1 MIYSTISTVS
11 AISTSTSGILK
22 IGTRDI
28 GIKIKKWKKI
38 TMIKDAFVQ
47 KLNIAVKNNLNIEL
61 SEKQKEQM
69 FFLAE
74 RLIEVNKVM
83 NLTAITDED
92 GIILRHLVDSL
103 LISEHI
109 APNSSIIDVGCGA
122 GFPSLPL
129 AILRPDLKI
138 TALDSTEKRI
148 RYVDETA
155 KLLGLENVTAVAARA
170 EDFAKLPANRERFDF
185 ATARAVAS
193 LPMLCELT
201 IPFIKVGGSLVA
213 MKAKGAREEFEA
225 SRSAIRQLCG
235 ANSLDHASLTE
246 TELAG
251 EVNGEQINE
260 NRTIIIVKK
269 LSATPKTFP
278 RKFAQIKKTPL

>member
-1 MIYSTISTVS
+1 MEIVRFTEKLTN
-11 AISTSTSGILK
+11 AIV
-22 IGTRDI
+22 D
-28 GIKIKKWKKI
+28 
-38 TMIKDAFVQ
+38 
-47 KLNIAVKNNLNIEL
+47 NLNVSL
-61 SEKQKEQM
+61 DDKQKEQM
-69 FFLAE
+69 FLLSQ
-74 RLIEVNKVM
+74 RLVEVNKVM

-103 LISEHI
+103 LISSYFE
-109 APNSSIIDVGCGA
+109 PNSTVIDVGCGA

-155 KLLGLENVTAVAARA
+155 KLLGLENVVAITARA
-170 EDFAKLPANRERFDF
+170 EELAQNPAYRERFDY

-193 LPMLCELT
+193 LPILCELT
-201 IPFIKVGGSLVA
+201 IPYIKLGGSFVA

-235 ANSLDHASLTE
+235 ANSLASAKLNE
-246 TELAG
+246 TALKG
-251 EVNGEQINE
+251 CVNGEAVDE
-260 NRTIIIVKK
+260 NRTIITLNK
-269 LSATPKTFP
+269 LSTTPKTFP
-278 RKFAQIKKTPL
+278 RRFAQIKKSPL